1 MSPIRILIVDDEIN
15 IRLMLRTVLETE
27 GYLVSEASN
36 GREALEKLED
46 EPCDLVV
53 LDLNMPVLDGM
64 GVLEQV
70 NAWKDARK
78 PRVIVLSAYGS
89 VGAAVKATRL
99 GALDF
104 LEKPASPE
112 EIRKTVADV
121 LKEPEPARAESDVE
135 KTIGYAGVLGRVR
148 RAMRVADFATAETLL
163 MKAADLG
170 QHDAAYFN
178 LLGVIY
184 EVRQQT
190 RLAKKFYG
198 KAIKADRHY
207 NPAQKNMQRLYE
219 LNTFARTKI
228 PVALGDETDGNWAPL
243 LMEGML

>member
-1 MSPIRILIVDDEIN
+1 MNRIRILIVDDEIN

-27 GYLVSEASN
+27 GYEIGEASN
-36 GREALEKLED
+36 GREALEMMGQESF
-46 EPCDLVV
+46 DLVV

-64 GVLEQV
+64 SVLEQI
-70 NAWKDARK
+70 NAWKVSRK

-104 LEKPASPE
+104 LEKPTSPE
-112 EIRKTVADV
+112 EIRKTVEVV
-121 LKEPEPARAESDVE
+121 LKEPEAAGAALEAE
-135 KTIGYAGVLGRVR
+135 TPGGCAGVLARVR

-163 MKAADLG
+163 MRASDLA
-170 QHDAAYFN
+170 QQDAAYFN

-198 KAIKADRHY
+198 KAIKADRNY
-207 NPAQKNMQRLYE
+207 KPAQKNMQRLYE
-219 LNTFARTKI
+219 LDTFKRTKLA
-228 PVALGDETDGNWAPL
+228 VALGDEMDGGWMPHLVEGL
-243 LMEGML
+243 L